1 MIVQL
6 CDKQDMVFEMSE
18 LDTLL
23 TRFNLSKDNLKK
35 PCCDNLFMALMTE
48 IPSFEDAAPHFGF
61 KQPEIVELRTD
72 GNEERERRLKMLWK
86 WKEKN
91 GSDATYLA
99 IVNIFIEMKNKQ
111 LAEVVLTFI
120 CEKKIPLII
129 ESHVNPL
136 KVRKYASWNSMSK
149 SEKEKITNTLP
160 VENQK
165 IRNKYSLLVD
175 GILAS
180 FEKRKI
186 EVNRLKL
193 SIITSLGVIA
203 DVLKY
208 KYEKASTLAGVL
220 LILHDSGTSWFNI
233 ELLKSI
239 VEKLG
244 SDEDKTNITS
254 YEQKDLVPYLQRS
267 IFEIPSNSFGPG
279 SGTADQISLGLR
291 LPNEVIPTG
300 NHVAV
305 ICHNLSQL
313 LGIPDGILVFI
324 RYDEGSTILIFGVP
338 EALMHTA
345 LLQSTMEEYC
355 TPDISKRNYA
365 FRGDL
370 TEVL

>member
-6 CDKQDMVFEMSE
+6 CDKHDMVFEMSE

-35 PCCDNLFMALMTE
+35 PCCDNLFMALKTE
-48 IPSFEDAAPHFGF
+48 IPSFDDAAPHFGF
-61 KQPEIVELRTD
+61 KLPEIVELRTD
-72 GNEERERRLKMLWK
+72 GSQERERRLKMLWK

-111 LAEVVLTFI
+111 LAEGVLTFF

-136 KVRKYASWNSMSK
+136 KARKYASWNSMSK
-149 SEKEKITNTLP
+149 SEKEKITNTLL
-160 VENQK
+160 VENQI

-186 EVNRLKL
+186 EVDRLKL